1 VLRGSFLHEVRSYRC
16 GATQGTHQGKS
27 LAAASSERRC
37 AMVVRSSLTL
47 VAAGACSIDRS
58 APGTGKMVMV
68 ELLEGR
74 HSVGSSRAAPQRYG
88 DDRVKLGFHRLKK
101 SSKTMARRLY
111 L

>member
-1 VLRGSFLHEVRSYRC
+1 
-16 GATQGTHQGKS
+16 
-27 LAAASSERRC
+27 
-37 AMVVRSSLTL
+37 MVVRSSLTL
-47 VAAGACSIDRS
+47 VAAGACSTDRS

-74 HSVGSSRAAPQRYG
+74 HSVGSSRAAPQRYD

-101 SSKTMARRLY
+101 SLKTMARWLY